1 MEDPYWQSFM
11 EQAVRLIYF
20 LAESPDQLCSRLLQR
35 SARLLLDQIAEGG
48 DINKDASQV
57 EDGSQEPGESG
68 EQGAS
73 RRVVVDCRLINSPP
87 FPPAPNRCVPPP
99 PTVNC
104 VCLAQLLALCGSVA
118 FWQVSHLE
126 RSVSAEL
133 RRRRGETEER
143 EEKEKGPSSKTKVT
157 RRTALV

>member
-1 MEDPYWQSFM
+1 M
-11 EQAVRLIYF
+11 
-20 LAESPDQLCSRLLQR
+20 LC
-35 SARLLLDQIAEGG
+35 
-48 DINKDASQV
+48 
-57 EDGSQEPGESG
+57 
-68 EQGAS
+68 
-73 RRVVVDCRLINSPP
+73 
-87 FPPAPNRCVPPP
+87 FT

-143 EEKEKGPSSKTKVT
+143 EEKEKGPSGKTKVMRQHKSACMFMLTLYNCSKGYIATLLKCEYLSQTSKLQT
-157 RRTALV
+157 R

>member
-1 MEDPYWQSFM
+1 M
-11 EQAVRLIYF
+11 R
-20 LAESPDQLCSRLLQR
+20 
-35 SARLLLDQIAEGG
+35 
-48 DINKDASQV
+48 
-57 EDGSQEPGESG
+57 
-68 EQGAS
+68 
-73 RRVVVDCRLINSPP
+73 
-87 FPPAPNRCVPPP
+87 APLRFT

-143 EEKEKGPSSKTKVT
+143 EEKEKGPSGKAKVMRRHKPACTVVLVLYTCSKGIITQLQ
-157 RRTALV
+157 A